1 MVWPI
6 IISHPKLIW
15 RCVRAIALMLP
26 LFIRMLVIVSEHTL
40 GEVEVGGW
48 YTQMIEDRLFYLDGR
63 LRRHLCT
70 TLR

>member
-1 MVWPI
+1 
-6 IISHPKLIW
+6 
-15 RCVRAIALMLP
+15 MLP